1 MTAPATPTGRATPR
15 RGISFDNKL
24 EVHETWHSAEYDRR
38 GEPATC
44 NRLTAQL
51 AQMIKEELNAFK
63 MQEMVVHEVRSR
75 HFLSTHPLPLW
86 LLWLLFLFLCG
97 ADFLYRIV
105 GFIPI
110 SFKIWSSVSLLFFL
124 FYFLFLLCCMWIG
137 PKSKKPCILIG
148 LWYFACILEIS
159 ILCFSRKQ
167 KVIGFAK
174 SGGVRNG
181 VMCRKEASA
190 GNRSSLEKLWR

>member
-63 MQEMVVHEVRSR
+63 MQEMVVHEVLPNSSLPPPNLVTTPLVPLFSR
-75 HFLSTHPLPLW
+75 L
-86 LLWLLFLFLCG
+86 LCG
-97 ADFLYRIV
+97 LTV
-105 GFIPI
+105 
-110 SFKIWSSVSLLFFL
+110 L
-124 FYFLFLLCCMWIG
+124 
-137 PKSKKPCILIG
+137 
-148 LWYFACILEIS
+148 
-159 ILCFSRKQ
+159 
-167 KVIGFAK
+167 
-174 SGGVRNG
+174 
-181 VMCRKEASA
+181 
-190 GNRSSLEKLWR
+190 